1 MNQYLKILFFGLL
14 VFGGC
19 EDEPDDFEVS
29 KVPSTFTKK
38 VLIEEFNG
46 FRQKSAKISEISEI
60 NVKQFNGISQK
71 RDFC

>member
-1 MNQYLKILFFGLL
+1 MNQYLKILLFGLL

-38 VLIEEFNG
+38 VLIEELQEHG
-46 FRQKSAKISEISEI
+46 VDIVLMGHIELKILLMIMTVELLE
-60 NVKQFNGISQK
+60 
-71 RDFC
+71 